1 MLELADETD
10 SKSVGGDT
18 VWVRPPPPA
27 PSKQSGLFS
36 GSGLLYFCCKS
47 YLCVLREN
55 ADNGIGRGHLA
66 GEIQMCTNVA
76 CCADVTVTEPLL
88 DFLQAHAIGIEQ
100 TGAGRGSGC
109 AS

>member
-1 MLELADETD
+1 M
-10 SKSVGGDT
+10 
-18 VWVRPPPPA
+18 WVRPPPPA
-27 PSKQSGLFS
+27 LSKQSGLFS

-55 ADNGIGRGHLA
+55 ADNGIGIGHLA